1 MGRLWRIV
9 KGWWLRLLGKAE
21 QSSPRAILEAEIA
34 DFHKATAS
42 FNENL
47 AKQAGMIER
56 LKAQIHSEGKK
67 VELLTA
73 RASASY
79 AAKNMEKAG
88 SLALQLKEIKRETT
102 ENQSQMKQA
111 DDLYKNLV
119 KQRDAY
125 TKEARV
131 RIEKIKGKISK
142 AEMAEAQA
150 KLTEAISATNFNP
163 DGRGLG
169 ELEESLDSRIAD
181 ASGKV
186 RVASETASIDTDFD
200 MTAGEEKAMEEMAL
214 AEFAQQMGFA
224 AAAAPPIDAP
234 AAAER
239 ELGPADPLA
248 PKVEG

>member
-1 MGRLWRIV
+1 MGRLWRII
-9 KGWWLRLLGKAE
+9 KGWWLRLIGKAE
-21 QSSPRAILEAEIA
+21 ASSPRAILEAEIA
-34 DFHKATAS
+34 DFHKATAQ

-56 LKAQIHSEGKK
+56 LKAQILQEEKK

-73 RASASY
+73 RASAAY
-79 AAKNMEKAG
+79 AAKNMDKAG
-88 SLALQLKEIKRETT
+88 QLALQLKDLKRLLA
-102 ENQSQMKQA
+102 ENREQMKQA
-111 DDLYKNLV
+111 DELYRNLV
-119 KQRDAY
+119 KQRDVY
-125 TKEARV
+125 TKEARA

-163 DGRGLG
+163 DRRGLN
-169 ELEESLDSRIAD
+169 ELEENLDARIAD

-186 RVASETASIDTDFD
+186 RVASETANLDSEFD
-200 MTAGEEKAMEEMAL
+200 LTAGEEKAMEDLAL
-214 AEFAQQMGFA
+214 AEFAQQMGFE
-224 AAAAPPIDAP
+224 AAAPPIDAP
-234 AAAER
+234 AEAER